1 MEAEAEGLFG
11 KVFFVYWARGFLET
25 TRAKK
30 KQLLLVFSEDLTRE
44 T

>member
-11 KVFFVYWARGFLET
+11 KVFLYIGHVVFWKPPEP
-25 TRAKK
+25 KK
-30 KQLLLVFSEDLTRE
+30 KQLLLVFFEDLTRE